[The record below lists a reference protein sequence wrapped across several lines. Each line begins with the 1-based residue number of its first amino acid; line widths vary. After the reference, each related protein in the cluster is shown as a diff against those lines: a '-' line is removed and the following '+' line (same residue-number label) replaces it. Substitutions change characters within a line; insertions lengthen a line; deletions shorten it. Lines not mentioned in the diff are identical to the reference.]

1 MELKDI
7 IERLKDPEENF
18 PLILDANKLSPARL
32 ERYIDSLKRNAEY
45 LEAGSIP
52 NARHKEQ
59 ADTLNRLA
67 DGAFEKSLSE
77 PFAWSANFKF
87 DPAVRELYNSM
98 NSMSLTQIGSSIKK
112 LSKFMSA
119 RPELSEDPFIK
130 TAVAVFA
137 ELNVIVQ
144 AADALKGIVHKKVMK
159 SEKEREAEAKYIPPV
174 ADKAAFEQVEKT
186 LIQVTD
192 DLYQGLVDA
201 RIKMNTSVLDRAIFK
216 SENGT
221 RYDGFDE
228 YEKRMLS
235 LAAKSETGA
244 YRPKQKYLKKPDA
257 EELVAKFS
265 VKEADEIRDSFVLKN
280 LQKLASIIDKKNNM
294 ASIEI
299 VGRSVD
305 LNGMEGTLKISFKD
319 DSSFK
324 VTNQVVLSQSV
335 YGKLFYRYPLIFREV
350 KRPNQEVQAR
360 SSEEEMNLSF

>member
-7 IERLKDPEENF
+7 IEKLKDPEESFPIILNSSNF
-18 PLILDANKLSPARL
+18 TPARL
-32 ERYIDSLKRNAEY
+32 ERYVESLKKNAEY
-45 LEAGSIP
+45 LTEGAIP

-59 ADTLNRLA
+59 ADTLNRIGDA
-67 DGAFEKSLSE
+67 AFDNALNK
-77 PFAWSANFKF
+77 PFSFSSNFKF
-87 DPAVRELYNSM
+87 DPAVEELANSM
-98 NSMSLTQIGSSIKK
+98 NSMSLTQIGSSMKK
-112 LSKFMSA
+112 LAKFMKA
-119 RPELSEDPFIK
+119 RPEFNEDPFVK
-130 TAVAVFA
+130 AAVAVFA

-144 AADALKGIVHKKVMK
+144 AADALKGMVHKKVMK
-159 SEKEREAEAKYIPPV
+159 SEQEREAEAKYIPPV
-174 ADKAAFEQVEKT
+174 ADKAAFEQVHKT
-186 LIQVTD
+186 LLQVTD
-192 DLYQGLVDA
+192 ELYQGLVEA
-201 RIKMNTSVLDRAIFK
+201 RTNMNTSVLDRAIFK

-228 YEKRMLS
+228 YEKRMLG
-235 LAAKSETGA
+235 LFAKSEAGSFRTQ
-244 YRPKQKYLKKPDA
+244 QKYLKSPNAD
-257 EELVAKFS
+257 ELIAKFS
-265 VKEADEIRDSFVLKN
+265 VKEADEIREAFVIKN